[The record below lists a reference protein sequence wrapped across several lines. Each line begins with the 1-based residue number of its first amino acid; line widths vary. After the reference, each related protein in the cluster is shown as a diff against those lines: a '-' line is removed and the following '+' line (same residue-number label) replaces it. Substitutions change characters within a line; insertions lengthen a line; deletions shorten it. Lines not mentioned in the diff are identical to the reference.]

1 MIGSVFRPLLAW
13 PLGGRVESVMEN
25 VAGFIANA
33 RESGYDPRVVLA
45 LDSATIPN
53 GMLACLHECEVLR
66 STTPD
71 RVAFVNALPNDYD
84 RDVILSFLVK
94 TETNADPSYNRNAIL
109 LAAAGDMVIST
120 DDDIRCESAL
130 LPDVSREVTYSH
142 DAMPMNVAVH
152 PDRASALASVLYER
166 VDVVARHFTF
176 LGKRGSDVVANLPE
190 FARGG
195 IVLTSPGTYGDSG
208 FSRARGIL
216 SLPWGDRSVAI
227 SRGYDSCRLS
237 REVVR
242 IPSGPIISGSTH
254 FMGMQSGYDARLLLP
269 PFFPMDKCEDTLFG
283 LMTRVLLP
291 GSLTA
296 YPAFGLYHDPIE
308 PRAYDPAT
316 LTSFTPNRA
325 DIFMAFAARLCPPS
339 SMTDPCERTIA
350 LGSRFREASGLSAS
364 DLVDLAHGGLANAAL
379 AHAERLEELL
389 DRYGREP
396 ASWARDVDAHL
407 ENVYG
412 FLRESATVFGPN
424 GSARSISAVRSDLDR
439 FGRFLSVWPELFERA
454 KEMNREGRGIAQSL
468 ET

>member
-1 MIGSVFRPLLAW
+1 MEPVLLAW
-13 PLGGRVESVMEN
+13 PLATLDDAARANAGAFLDLARSGGRAFRTLFAADGE
-25 VAGFIANA
+25 AGFVAQV
-33 RESGYDPRVVLA
+33 RELA
-45 LDSATIPN
+45 VNLDVDAIVE
-53 GMLACLHECEVLR
+53 CLIKPEGER
-66 STTPD
+66 
-71 RVAFVNALPNDYD
+71 
-84 RDVILSFLVK
+84 
-94 TETNADPSYNRNAIL
+94 DPSYNRTRIL
-109 LAAAGDMVIST
+109 LVGAGSRIIMTDGDIACRPARLPSFADEAAGPVYEGP
-120 DDDIRCESAL
+120 R
-130 LPDVSREVTYSH
+130 YSV
-142 DAMPMNVAVH
+142 PTTVH
-152 PDRASALASVLYER
+152 PDREAALSAVEPIDIDVIGEHLKYLGASTDVLFPGAEKPR
-166 VDVVARHFTF
+166 GVVFM
-176 LGKRGSDVVANLPE
+176 
-190 FARGG
+190 
-195 IVLTSPGTYGDSG
+195 TSPGTYGDSG
-208 FSRARGIL
+208 FSLARGAL
-216 SLPWGDRSVAI
+216 TLEGEPRDALHAC
-227 SRGYDSCRLS
+227 GYERCKLS
-237 REVVR
+237 RETVRMPERDVVS
-242 IPSGPIISGSTH
+242 PSLQ
-254 FMGMQSGYDARLLLP
+254 FLGMQAGYDAREYAP
-269 PFFPMDKCEDTLFG
+269 PFLPVGRNQDG
-283 LMTRVLLP
+283 LYALLARVLLP

-316 LTSFTPNRA
+316 LTSFAPNRA

-350 LGSRFREASGLSAS
+350 LGSRFRETSGLSAS

-468 ET
+468 EK